1 MFTYNFCEN
10 SLKNKIKVLS
20 FFFCTMAPGAFGI
33 LGPLLRRK
41 KKYEKLETEDPE
53 KKKNQEAS
61 HDEIERLNNKIDKL
75 VTSLSRDD
83 LEPALNPDEECIV
96 CNKSKA
102 VMEVA
107 PCGHQCQCRI
117 CFIFKIQ
124 EAVESRD
131 LPLRCLICNVKIFR
145 VKNNSRKRNMENN
158 SKEICKSTSKNSIA
172 KSISGYSIVL
182 GVNDQLTHS
191 ESSYSI
197 SSGISN
203 ISTSSKDSKKSMKS
217 TSSWFSLGSL
227 SSFQANGGC
236 LLINKNVLSKSP
248 RAHSIFGGQ
257 KTQNKSTNTKF
268 LQESSL
274 YFDKQENIRNIEYN
288 CRNDINVNNNGLHYN
303 QHNKQSPKKWQGK
316 KCQRKNG
323 RKKIKKK

>member
-1 MFTYNFCEN
+1 
-10 SLKNKIKVLS
+10 
-20 FFFCTMAPGAFGI
+20 MAPGAFGI

-53 KKKNQEAS
+53 KKKIKKQVMT
-61 HDEIERLNNKIDKL
+61 KL
-75 VTSLSRDD
+75 KDLIIKLDD

-131 LPLRCLICNVKIFR
+131 LPL
-145 VKNNSRKRNMENN
+145 
-158 SKEICKSTSKNSIA
+158 SIL
-172 KSISGYSIVL
+172 K
-182 GVNDQLTHS
+182 
-191 ESSYSI
+191 
-197 SSGISN
+197 GISN

-248 RAHSIFGGQ
+248 RSQ
-257 KTQNKSTNTKF
+257 RQNM
-268 LQESSL
+268 ESN
-274 YFDKQENIRNIEYN
+274 E
-288 CRNDINVNNNGLHYN
+288 
-303 QHNKQSPKKWQGK
+303 
-316 KCQRKNG
+316 
-323 RKKIKKK
+323 